1 MKTEENKQ
9 EFKPEFKP
17 EKSQTKKQILDDIIK
32 KHKQIIERSNDI
44 MVSNNVEPC
53 FQYIVNTSGN
63 KLILADFQ
71 ALSKDPESQRTFQL
85 LPGEK
90 LNLLTKFDIKDI
102 NRNRQSLL
110 TAASNPGMFGLP
122 ALTFVDNF
130 DIKFPVSLVKETMYE
145 KGMKMIEDTGESVR
159 IVLPENEFDVAYR
172 QELQKEEKRNKKIEE
187 MSGIKVPEKRKSRAD
202 LEQEMLNK

>member
-1 MKTEENKQ
+1 MKTEET
-9 EFKPEFKP
+9 
-17 EKSQTKKQILDDIIK
+17 EKTEKTEQKKQTKKQILDDIIK
-32 KHKQIIERSNDI
+32 KHEQLIERSNEILVNNDI
-44 MVSNNVEPC
+44 EPC
-53 FQYIVNTSGN
+53 FRYIVNTSGN

-90 LNLLTKFDIKDI
+90 LNLLTKFDAKDI

-110 TAASNPGMFGLP
+110 TAASNPGIFGLP
-122 ALTFVDNF
+122 ALTFVENF
-130 DIKFPVSLVKETMYE
+130 DVEFPISLVKETMYE
-145 KGMKMIEDTGESVR
+145 KGKKMMEDTGESVR

-172 QELQKEEKRNKKIEE
+172 DELEKEEKRNRKIEE
-187 MSGIKVPEKRKSRAD
+187 MSGVKVPEKRKSRSD